1 MKLLRDY
8 IIIFSG
14 IGILFALLLNSVIL
28 PLYVNWNNEI
38 RVPSLTHTD
47 LVKATNIL
55 SDRDLEWTIKDT
67 IYRRDMPSQFIM
79 DQYPEAGQMVKEN
92 RRIQLTINLP
102 PAKLEMPDLVA
113 ITERQATIALDRIG
127 LLLVETLKDSSDLFE
142 KTVVIKQSVAAG
154 LPVAPGDSITLTVS
168 LGKRNLK
175 KIMPNLLNKGIDEA
189 VRLLE
194 INGFTVGKIQQTQN
208 SQLLPNTVVTQSEA
222 SGKEFPKERAVT
234 VDLMITD
241 GF

>member
-1 MKLLRDY
+1 MKLIRDY

-14 IGILFALLLNSVIL
+14 IGILAALIFNSVVL

-38 RVPSLTHTD
+38 RVPSLTHAD
-47 LVKATNIL
+47 LQKAVQIL
-55 SDRDLEWTIKDT
+55 KDRDLEWTIKDT

-102 PAKLEMPDLVA
+102 PAKLEMPDLIA
-113 ITERQATIALDRIG
+113 ITERQATITLDRIG
-127 LLLVETLKDSSDLFE
+127 LLLVETFTDSSDLYE
-142 KTVVIKQSVAAG
+142 KTVVMNQSVAAG

-175 KIMPNLLNKGIDEA
+175 KIMPTLLNKGVDEA

-194 INGFTVGKIQQTQN
+194 INGFTVGNIQQTQN
-208 SQLLPNTVVTQSEA
+208 SQLLPNTVVNQSEA
-222 SGKEFPKERAVT
+222 PGKEFPKERVVT

>member
-113 ITERQATIALDRIG
+113 ITERQATIALDLIG